1 MGLLLTL
8 NPPGF
13 SKTCLGLFLFGA
25 TKTRTILVRTNNKN
39 WIFSQIPIVQR
50 LKLYYNSPTTD
61 KGVADE
67 FELEA
72 GDETLD
78 LLLTSLVSFGTLS
91 FFEGPC
97 D

>member
-25 TKTRTILVRTNNKN
+25 
-39 WIFSQIPIVQR
+39 
-50 LKLYYNSPTTD
+50 TTD

-91 FFEGPC
+91 FF
-97 D
+97 